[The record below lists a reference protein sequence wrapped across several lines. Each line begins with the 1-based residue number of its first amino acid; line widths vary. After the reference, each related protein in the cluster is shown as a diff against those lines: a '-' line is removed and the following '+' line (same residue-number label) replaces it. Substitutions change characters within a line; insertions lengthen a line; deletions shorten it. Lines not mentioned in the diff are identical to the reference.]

1 MTQYSQADVE
11 RILTRALSQRAQTET
26 FTTPD
31 LQEMASELG
40 ISQDVLEQAIYTDQP
55 LEPTPKP
62 PLDEKHRKHRAKVRQ
77 IGIQYLMIGVFL
89 ALINL
94 FTAGRITWAVFPIL
108 GMGLGWGLKATTSV
122 EELKKKELKIG
133 CKKGE
138 VSC

>member
-26 FTTPD
+26 FTAQD

-40 ISQDVLEQAIYTDQP
+40 ISQDVLEQAIHTEQP
-55 LEPTPKP
+55 LESTPKP
-62 PLDEKHRKHRAKVRQ
+62 KPLLNEKHRKHRAKIRQ
-77 IGIQYLMIGVFL
+77 TGIQYLMIGVFL

-108 GMGLGWGLKATTSV
+108 GMGLGWGLKATSSV
-122 EELKKKELKIG
+122 EELKIG